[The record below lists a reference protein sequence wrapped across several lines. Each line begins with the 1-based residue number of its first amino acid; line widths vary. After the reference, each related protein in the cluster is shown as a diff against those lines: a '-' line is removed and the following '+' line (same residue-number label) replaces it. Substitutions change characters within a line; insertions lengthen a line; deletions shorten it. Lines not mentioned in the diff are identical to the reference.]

1 MMKGVASAAAV
12 RPGSSAAGALIE
24 AWRELGPQAAEIDS
38 GVALA
43 PPEALDL
50 PDIVAGLTSIEIGS
64 RIAVWRAASRP
75 LDALLAQQTPPAD
88 ALRRFGLTHW
98 TAGNPRAASTV
109 LATAAA
115 IAPGDA
121 ALWLDLGFTLHAAG
135 EPSEARNVFERALIL
150 DPTPARGWLGLAL
163 IAKELGDSSRAEQ
176 AFAAAVARDPKLAEA
191 AFGLGLL
198 CFEQRRYAEAARHW
212 RAAIAAGCRN
222 PLVYA
227 GLGQAL
233 FFAGDFAGASQAL
246 ARQIASGAADAK
258 IVERFALSRFVETMI
273 GGDVE
278 AAVAA
283 YRQAAGPGADDSGRV
298 ARTAFQILSAYGH
311 REAALRL
318 GRSPLASLPDD
329 PEHRY
334 ILDALAGEK
343 LDRAPRDYLVAHFDC
358 FAENFDRQ
366 LVDVLGYHVP
376 QTLARLV
383 ATTGKALARAVDL
396 GCGTGLAGRYLRAGR
411 SRLVGVDLSPRM
423 LAKAAE
429 RQIYDALVEDE
440 MIAFL
445 DGAAERFDLV
455 FAADAVVYLG
465 DLQAFLAAAAR
476 ATPQGGLLAFNIETT
491 TEAPYLLL
499 PSGRFAHD
507 LAALEAS
514 AAPWFSLRASER
526 AFLRAEANAKV
537 RGALVL
543 LERR

>member
-1 MMKGVASAAAV
+1 MIAGASRAVAP

-24 AWRELGPQAAEIDS
+24 AWRELGPQAAEID
-38 GVALA
+38 VVPALA
-43 PPEALDL
+43 PSEALDL
-50 PDIVAGLTSIEIGS
+50 PDIVARLTSIEIAS
-64 RIAVWRAASRP
+64 RIAAWRAASRP
-75 LDALLAQQTPPAD
+75 LDALLAQHTPPAD

-98 TAGNPRAASTV
+98 TAGNPRAASIV

-121 ALWLDLGFTLHAAG
+121 PLWLDLGFTLHAAG
-135 EPSEARNVFERALIL
+135 EPAEARSVFERALAL
-150 DPTPARGWLGLAL
+150 DPAPARGWLGLAL
-163 IAKELGDSSRAEQ
+163 VVKELADPGRAET
-176 AFAAAVARDPKLAEA
+176 AFAAAMARDSTLAEA

-222 PLVYA
+222 PLVHA

-233 FFAGDFAGASQAL
+233 FFTGDFAGASQAL
-246 ARQIASGAADAK
+246 ARQIASGAADPK

-273 GGDVE
+273 AGDAE

-283 YRQAAGPGADDSGRV
+283 YRQAAGPQGADSGAV

-318 GRSPLASLPDD
+318 GRTLLASLPDD

-343 LDRAPRDYLVAHFDC
+343 LDRAPRDYLVAHFDS
-358 FAENFDRQ
+358 FAANFDRQ
-366 LVDVLGYHVP
+366 LIDVLGYHVP
-376 QTLARLV
+376 QMLARLV
-383 ATTGKALARAVDL
+383 ASTGKPLPRAVDL
-396 GCGTGLAGRYLRAGR
+396 GCGTGLAGQYLKAGR
-411 SRLVGVDLSPRM
+411 SHLIGVDLSPRM

-429 RQIYDALVEDE
+429 RQIYDGLVEDE

-445 DGAAERFDLV
+445 DGVAERFDLI
-455 FAADAVVYLG
+455 FAADAIIYLG
-465 DLQAFLAAAAR
+465 DLQAFFVAAAR
-476 ATPQGGLLAFNIETT
+476 VTPQGGLVAFNIETT

-507 LAALEAS
+507 LAAIEGS
-514 AAPWFSLRASER
+514 AAPWFALRACER

>member
-1 MMKGVASAAAV
+1 MMKGASRAAPL

-38 GVALA
+38 VPALA
-43 PPEALDL
+43 PLEALDL
-50 PDIVAGLTSIEIGS
+50 PDIVARLTASEIGS
-64 RIAVWRAASRP
+64 RVAAWRAASRP

-98 TAGNPRAASTV
+98 AAGNPRAASIV

-115 IAPGDA
+115 LAPDDA

-135 EPSEARNVFERALIL
+135 EVSDARSVLERALVL
-150 DPTPARGWLGLAL
+150 DPAPARGWLGLAL
-163 IAKELGDSSRAEQ
+163 VAKELADLSRAEE
-176 AFAAAVARDPKLAEA
+176 AFAAALARDPSLADA

-198 CFEQRRYAEAARHW
+198 CFEQRRYAQAARHW
-212 RAAIAAGCRN
+212 RTAIAAGCRN

-233 FFAGDFAGASQAL
+233 FFAGDFAAASEAL
-246 ARQIASGAADAK
+246 ARQIASGASDAK

-273 GGDVE
+273 AHDAE
-278 AAVAA
+278 AAIAA
-283 YRQAAGPGADDSGRV
+283 YREAAGPQADDSARV

-318 GRSPLASLPDD
+318 GRTLLASLTDD

-383 ATTGKALARAVDL
+383 VSTGKTLPRAVDL
-396 GCGTGLAGRYLRAGR
+396 GCGTGLAGQYLRAER

-423 LAKAAE
+423 LAKAAD
-429 RQIYDALVEDE
+429 RQIYDALVEEE

-445 DGAAERFDLV
+445 EGAAECFDLV
-455 FAADAVVYLG
+455 FATDAVVYLG
-465 DLQAFLAAAAR
+465 ELQAFFRAAAR
-476 ATPQGGLLAFNIETT
+476 VTAQGGLLAFNIETT
-491 TEAPYLLL
+491 AEAPYLLL

-507 LAALEAS
+507 LASLEAS
-514 AAPWFSLRASER
+514 AAPWFAMRASER

>member
-507 LAALEAS
+507 LSALEAS